1 MIGGVILRQAV
12 SKLDGGGDSQG
23 GVIGLNPSEISGGGA
38 RRIGHLGIGTVSLRV
53 NGNLINL
60 PVTRGAGWS
69 GNWEPE
75 AGQTSTG

>member
-1 MIGGVILRQAV
+1 MIGGVVFRQAV
-12 SKLDGGGDSQG
+12 SKLYGSGDSQG

-60 PVTRGAGWS
+60 PLTRAAAWS
-69 GNWEPE
+69 GNREPE